1 MPILKHRLTS
11 YLGAGRDRADRLRL
25 WLSWHLRHSWQLRLL
40 LWERLLWELWH
51 FRRRFWNRKR
61 WSWGLKGRLWHLLHL
76 RLWLDRGRHHWLL
89 LLRLNIL
96 WDFLD
101 WHFLGQLLRCLWL
114 DGGQRRYG
122 RLEILLWHWGGSL
135 DLRCLLHW
143 LHLLDWLHLLGLH
156 LLGLHRLRLHLLRR
170 NLLGLNLLRLHWRNL
185 FYLDWLLR
193 QLFWD
198 YLRRWRLFNWLRL
211 LLRDC
216 WNGWRLGLSWLL
228 SVLALL
234 SHLLCRDLV
243 RLLHL
248 HLGHLLLSVVD
259 LALVVGLLH

>member
-1 MPILKHRLTS
+1 M
-11 YLGAGRDRADRLRL
+11 
-25 WLSWHLRHSWQLRLL
+25 
-40 LWERLLWELWH
+40 
-51 FRRRFWNRKR
+51 
-61 WSWGLKGRLWHLLHL
+61 
-76 RLWLDRGRHHWLL
+76 
-89 LLRLNIL
+89 
-96 WDFLD
+96 
-101 WHFLGQLLRCLWL
+101 
-114 DGGQRRYG
+114 
-122 RLEILLWHWGGSL
+122 EILLWHWGGSL

-143 LHLLDWLHLLGLH
+143 LHLLDRLHLLRLHLLGLH

-259 LALVVGLLH
+259 LALVVGLLHWGLLSLHLAVGLLRRVVRLWHWDVRDLLLVLRDEHALGLALLSGLVRKLVLLDLDVHRIRLVRLSLVRLGLVRVIVGVTVLVIHWTVWK